1 MARRVVITGGSGFL
15 GKHVTEAFRT
25 AGWEP
30 VPLGTRDGDLR
41 DPANVRGLLGHF
53 WPDAVVHLAAQCG
66 GIGANQKRPADFFYS
81 NALMGLNVIHECS
94 KLPHVRLVVAGS
106 ICGYPH
112 TPPHIPFVEDDL
124 HTGYPEPTNAPY
136 GIVKRDLAVML
147 DAYRQQYGLDG
158 CLLMPTNLYG
168 PGDSFDLETNH
179 VIPALIRRVVEAQE
193 SGQDTITL
201 WGTGTPTRDFL
212 HAQDAARAFVLAAGK
227 KGVTGPLNLGSGEE
241 VSITALAD
249 LVAQSCG
256 WKGRF
261 QWDHSKPD
269 GQPRRVLDSSKAKR
283 ELGWCNTTPLRTGIK
298 GTIEWYKTH
307 RNAA

>member
-1 MARRVVITGGSGFL
+1 MARRVLLTGGTGFL
-15 GKHVTEAFRT
+15 GQHVTQAFRQ

-41 DPANVRGLLGHF
+41 DAQNVRALLGHF

-66 GIGANQKRPADFFYS
+66 GIGANQKKPADYFYS

-112 TPPHIPFVEDDL
+112 TPPRIPFVESDL
-124 HTGYPEPTNAPY
+124 HAGFPEPTNAAY

-168 PGDSFDLETNH
+168 PGDNFDPQTSH
-179 VIPALIRRVVEAQE
+179 VIPAIVRKMIAAREAGE
-193 SGQDTITL
+193 SAITL
-201 WGTGTPTRDFL
+201 WGDGSPTRDFL
-212 HAQDAARAFVLAAGK
+212 HVRDAARAFVLAAEK
-227 KGVTGPLNLGSGEE
+227 KGVAGPFNLGSGKEWR
-241 VSITALAD
+241 VYDVAM
-249 LVAQSCG
+249 LVADACG
-256 WKGRF
+256 WSGSIF
-261 QWDHSKPD
+261 WDETKPN
-269 GQPRRVLDSSKAKR
+269 GQPRRVLDSGKAER
-283 ELGWCNTTPLRTGIK
+283 ELGWKATTPLADGLRETLAWW
-298 GTIEWYKTH
+298 ES
-307 RNAA
+307 RRDV